1 MQIIVKG
8 KQLDVGESLRTHVET
23 TLNTLVGKYF
33 SNPLEAT
40 VVLSKQGH
48 LFKADIQAHVGRGIV
63 LQSYGDATEPYP
75 AFEEAAEKIAKRL
88 RRHKRRLRD
97 HHHGSIGAA
106 SPRPARKY
114 IIDGAF
120 EEDAAVETAAPAANG
135 PTGNGPAG
143 NGHDAADADGAHHPV
158 IIAEMQTTIDTL
170 TVSEA
175 VMRLDLADLPALL
188 FNNRAHGHLNM
199 VYRRPDGNV
208 GWVDPADVAGKAAGA
223 ATGGAA

>member
-48 LFKADIQAHVGRGIV
+48 LFKADIQAHAGPGIV
-63 LQSYGDATEPYP
+63 LQSYGDASEPYP

-88 RRHKRRLRD
+88 RRYKRRLRD
-97 HHHGSIGAA
+97 QHQGAITA
-106 SPRPARKY
+106 RPARKY
-114 IIDGAF
+114 IIDTEVDEVAD
-120 EEDAAVETAAPAANG
+120 DAVANG
-135 PTGNGPAG
+135 GANGGA
-143 NGHDAADADGAHHPV
+143 NGADAHHPM
-158 IIAEMQTTIDTL
+158 IIAEMQTTIESL

-175 VMRLDLADLPALL
+175 VMRLDLGDLPALL
-188 FNNRAHGHLNM
+188 FHNSAHGGLNM

-208 GWVDPADVAGKAAGA
+208 GWVDPADTAAAGKANG
-223 ATGGAA
+223 TVKPEGGRA

>member
-120 EEDAAVETAAPAANG
+120 EEGAAVETAAPAA
-135 PTGNGPAG
+135 

-208 GWVDPADVAGKAAGA
+208 GWVDPADVASKAAPAGVGAGA
-223 ATGGAA
+223 ANGGAA